1 MSEESAQKVFEQLK
15 KELIGGRVRDIGVYF
30 EGRQP
35 FLKMLLIESNN
46 TEYTITFEA
55 PPKIN
60 GDY

>member
-15 KELIGGRVRDIGVYF
+15 KELIGGRVRDIGVYS

-35 FLKMLLIESNN
+35 FLKMLLIENN
-46 TEYTITFEA
+46 NIEYTITFEA